1 MKYIL
6 ITYLLAGGYEQSA
19 EMEDK
24 TTCEAFGCIVVQD
37 VYEVKSVQCVL
48 AGEEA

>member
-19 EMEDK
+19 TMESLESCK
-24 TTCEAFGCIVVQD
+24 AYGQIIVQD
-37 VYEVKSVQCVL
+37 VYEVKSVECVL